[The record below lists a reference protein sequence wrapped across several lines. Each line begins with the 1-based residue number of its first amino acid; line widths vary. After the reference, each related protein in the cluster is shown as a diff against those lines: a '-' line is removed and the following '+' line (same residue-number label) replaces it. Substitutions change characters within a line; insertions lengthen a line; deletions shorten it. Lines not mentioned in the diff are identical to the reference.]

1 MILPMTLT
9 MAAASTLINIW
20 LGMRVGQMRAA
31 HKCSI
36 GDGGHQPLIAR
47 MRAQANFVE
56 YAPFF
61 LILLALVELARGR
74 PLWLWAVASLFV
86 LARILHAFGM
96 DGPPRNRL
104 RMIGAVTT
112 GLTLVVL
119 TIYAIVLV
127 YQDRMEQMRP
137 TTHATVAAL
146 SQARARP
153 LNRA

>member
-20 LGMRVGQMRAA
+20 LGMRVGQKRAA

-47 MRAQANFVE
+47 MRGQANFVE

-61 LILLALVELARGR
+61 LILLALVELARGQ
-74 PLWLWAVASLFV
+74 PIWLWTIASLFI

-96 DGPPRNRL
+96 DRPPGNRL
-104 RMIGAVTT
+104 RMIGAMTT
-112 GLTLVVL
+112 GLVLVVL
-119 TIYAIVLV
+119 TAYAIVLV
-127 YQDRMEQMRP
+127 YQDRMERLRP
-137 TTHATVAAL
+137 TTQETFATIA
-146 SQARARP
+146 SQARAST
-153 LNRA
+153 

>member
-9 MAAASTLINIW
+9 MAAASTLINVW

-61 LILLALVELARGR
+61 LILLALLELARGQ
-74 PLWLWAVASLFV
+74 PIWLWAVASLFI

-96 DGPPRNRL
+96 DRPPGNRL
-104 RMIGAVTT
+104 RMIGAMCT
-112 GLTLVVL
+112 GLVLIVL
-119 TIYAIVLV
+119 TVYAIVLV
-127 YQDRMEQMRP
+127 YQDRMGRMRP
-137 TTHATVAAL
+137 TTHETFAAAP
-146 SQARARP
+146 SQARPRT
-153 LNRA
+153 